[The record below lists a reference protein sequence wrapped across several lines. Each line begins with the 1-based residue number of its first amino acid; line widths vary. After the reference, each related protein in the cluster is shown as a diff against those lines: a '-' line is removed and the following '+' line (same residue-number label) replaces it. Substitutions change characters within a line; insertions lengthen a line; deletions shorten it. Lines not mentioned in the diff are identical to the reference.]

1 MFNPLTPSKTESLLT
16 AEIEASIEALPKT
29 ARTSEDYAKR
39 VDLIATLHKL
49 KTEERSKP
57 ISKDT
62 VAVVAANIFGILWLT
77 RYEKEHVISSKA
89 LGFVFKATPR

>member
-1 MFNPLTPSKTESLLT
+1 MFNPLTPSKTESLLN
-16 AEIEASIEALPKT
+16 AEIEASLEALNDL
-29 ARTSEDYAKR
+29 RTSEDYAKR
-39 VDLIATLHKL
+39 VDLIAKLHKL